1 MIKLFSSILEV
12 ATFLLLSGLQ
22 TLTKKTTTIIV
33 LKD

>member
-1 MIKLFSSILEV
+1 V